1 MGRNRKYQIKKIKG
15 KKPLFIKPEQRFSS
29 KHPFAHKHYGAVSKP
44 QYCDRAYIYSS
55 EISFIG
61 RCILDSPNIETGGQ
75 LFGYWT
81 ASGAPVV
88 MYAIGPGPKANHQI
102 AFFNQD
108 VEYLKAVGQV
118 LISKF
123 GLMHIGE
130 WHSHHQL
137 GLDRPSGHDAHTM
150 QSTIDKRHLNRF
162 LLCIGNCRSGQYSI
176 KPYNFFEGQSSF
188 VNSNWVIKGEIS
200 PLRQLIDSELQNNS
214 LSLVQSES
222 LSNNENIKETWFD
235 KKENRVQLKLILDYI
250 SSIPT
255 SKSAKAHLEGKEVKI
270 SVEFPDRN
278 ELISFPTDFPG
289 SPIYVTRSYLDG
301 AQKEKKALEAS
312 VDKDSVFE
320 AFVEQYKTIN
330 I

>member
-1 MGRNRKYQIKKIKG
+1 MSKRRKYGTIIKIRS
-15 KKPLFIKPEQRFSS
+15 KKPLDKRFVANHLLAN
-29 KHPFAHKHYGAVSKP
+29 KDEETNGNKVL
-44 QYCDRAYIYSS
+44 CDRAYIYSS
-55 EISFIG
+55 EIEYIG
-61 RCILDSPNIETGGQ
+61 RCILDCPNIETGGQ

-88 MYAIGPGPKANHQI
+88 VYAIGPGPKANHQV

-108 VEYLKAVGQV
+108 LDYLEQVGNILV
-118 LISKF
+118 SKF

-162 LLCIGNCRSGQYSI
+162 LLCIGNCKSGQYSI

-188 VNSNWVIKGEIS
+188 VNSSWVIKGEIS
-200 PLRQLIDSELQNNS
+200 PLRKLIDGELKNNS
-214 LSLVQSES
+214 LSLVRSES

-301 AQKEKKALEAS
+301 AQQEKKALEVS